1 MDLHNLLYPILD
13 YDYCLQNQI
22 SLDSLPLVWERFY
35 PSVSFFQ
42 LRAKSLHPSE
52 YMELYKGIKKISK
65 LPIIINDHLE
75 IAFQENAFGIHI
87 GKEDYS
93 LLNKE
98 EKHKLLHKDF
108 LKGTSSH
115 SREDL
120 ETLESFWD
128 YTGIGPIFPTKSK
141 VSSYP
146 PIGMEILESLA
157 KKFKIPLVPIG
168 GITLSHI
175 KDLKN
180 IPNVIPASI
189 SLFSNTSIFS
199 EIVSIWHK
207 NIA

>member
-1 MDLHNLLYPILD
+1 MNFHNLLYPILD

-22 SLDSLPLVWERFY
+22 SLESLPLVWERYF
-35 PSVSFFQ
+35 PAVSFFQ

-52 YMELYKGIKKISK
+52 YLELYRRIKKISK

-75 IAFQENAFGIHI
+75 IALLENAFGIHI

-93 LLNKE
+93 LLGKE
-98 EKHKLLHKDF
+98 EKQKLLTGDF
-108 LKGTSSH
+108 LKGISSH
-115 SREDL
+115 SRGDL

-141 VSSYP
+141 ISSYP
-146 PIGMEILESLA
+146 PLGMEILVSLA
-157 KKFKIPLVPIG
+157 RDFKIPLVPIG
-168 GITLSHI
+168 GITFSHI

-180 IPNVIPASI
+180 ISNVIPASI
-189 SLFSNTSIFS
+189 SLFSDPSIFS